1 MAKKNKIE
9 TELKQAETNQNGEKI
24 NVVESEIK
32 KESRG
37 VKKGIKRGAYKK
49 HKNFRDS
56 LIVEQPNETI
66 TETITETTPTETETI
81 PETTPE
87 TINNI
92 GDEKYNKFLAEYG
105 TPNETTET
113 ITETPKDTK
122 TEEAEKTQNPSYD
135 FTNNNINN
143 GSNDLGK
150 LRQNNAMLVNGYM
163 LLALCDFVIPNV
175 ILKIYSFI
183 DVRASKIKVSNT
195 KLDKDQKE
203 ALMESANICAQ
214 YIFQKVNPL
223 VIFFVGMSV
232 MYTTNIQSELE
243 KIPNVKKKI
252 KVKPKKENE
261 E

>member
-9 TELKQAETNQNGEKI
+9 TELKQAETNENGEKI
-24 NVVESEIK
+24 NQLTPETK
-32 KESRG
+32 TESRG
-37 VKKGIKRGAYKK
+37 VKKGVKRGSYKK
-49 HKNFRDS
+49 HKEFKDS
-56 LIVEQPNETI
+56 LIIEQ
-66 TETITETTPTETETI
+66 PTETETKT
-81 PETTPE
+81 ETVE
-87 TINNI
+87 TETETKTELIDNT
-92 GDEKYNKFLAEYG
+92 GDEKYNKFLTEYG

-113 ITETPKDTK
+113 LETTPDNK
-122 TEEAEKTQNPSYD
+122 TIEAEKTKNPSYD
-135 FTNNNINN
+135 FTNNNQNQ
-143 GSNDLGK
+143 SNDLNK
-150 LRQNNAMLVNGYM
+150 LKQNNAHLVNGYM
-163 LLALCDFVIPNV
+163 LLALCDFVVPNV

-223 VIFFVGMSV
+223 IIFFVGMGV

-243 KIPNVKKKI
+243 KIPQPKKKLKI
-252 KVKPKKENE
+252 KPKKESE